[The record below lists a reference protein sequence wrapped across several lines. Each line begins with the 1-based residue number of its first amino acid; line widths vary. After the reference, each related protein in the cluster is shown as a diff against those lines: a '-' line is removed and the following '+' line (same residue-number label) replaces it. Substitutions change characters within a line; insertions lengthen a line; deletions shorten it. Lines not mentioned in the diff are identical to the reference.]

1 MDAGTG
7 NWKDNILLPIKQQP
21 TNAIIGDY
29 LDVFIYRDSEE
40 RLIATTRETLA
51 EVGDLAYLKVTAQT
65 KIGAFLDIGLERGLF
80 LPFREQKFPLELN
93 RSYLV
98 YAYLDKTGRIS
109 CTTDIYKYLTSDS
122 PYRKNDKV
130 NGTVYS
136 VKPDTGAFVAVDNKY
151 MGLIPKSEYFSNI
164 KEGDIVSARV
174 IRVREDRKLDLSP
187 RELSF
192 RQMDNDAEILIKTM
206 ENEQGYLE
214 LNEKSDP
221 EDIERK
227 FQMSKAAFKRAIG
240 KLLKTKK
247 IIKTESGY
255 KII

>member
-1 MDAGTG
+1 M
-7 NWKDNILLPIKQQP
+7 
-21 TNAIIGDY
+21 
-29 LDVFIYRDSEE
+29 
-40 RLIATTRETLA
+40 
-51 EVGDLAYLKVTAQT
+51 AYLKVTAQT

-98 YAYLDKTGRIS
+98 YVYLDKTGRIS

-130 NGTVYS
+130 KGTIYS

-174 IRVREDRKLDLSP
+174 IRVREDGKLDLSP

-192 RQMDNDAEILIKTM
+192 KQMDNDAEILIKAM
-206 ENEQGYLE
+206 ENNQGYLA
-214 LNEKSDP
+214 LDEKSDP

-240 KLLKTKK
+240 KLLKTKN

>member
-1 MDAGTG
+1 
-7 NWKDNILLPIKQQP
+7 LPQKQQP
-21 TNAIIGDY
+21 ADAKIGDY
-29 LDVFIYRDSEE
+29 LDVFIYRDSED
-40 RLIATTRETLA
+40 RLIATTREPLA
-51 EVGDLAYLKVTAQT
+51 KVGDLAYLKVTAQT

-80 LPFREQKFPLELN
+80 LPFREQKFPLELY

-98 YAYLDKTGRIS
+98 YIYLDKTGRIS

-130 NGTVYS
+130 SGTVYS
-136 VKPDTGAFVAVDNKY
+136 IKPDTGAFVAVDNMY
-151 MGLIPKSEYFSNI
+151 MGLIPNSEYFSNLKI
-164 KEGDIVSARV
+164 GDIVTARV
-174 IRVREDRKLDLSP
+174 IRVREDGKLDLSP

-192 RQMDNDAEILIKTM
+192 KQMDTDAEILIKAM
-206 ENEQGYLE
+206 EDNQGYLA

-221 EDIERK
+221 EDIEHK

-240 KLLKTKK
+240 SLLKTGK

-255 KII
+255 KLI